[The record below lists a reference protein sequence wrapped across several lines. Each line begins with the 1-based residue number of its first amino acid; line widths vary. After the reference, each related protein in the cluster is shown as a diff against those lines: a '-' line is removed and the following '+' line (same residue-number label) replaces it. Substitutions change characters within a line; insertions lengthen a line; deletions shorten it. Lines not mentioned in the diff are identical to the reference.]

1 MDFFEVVIRNKR
13 FKEFKADQSLY
24 TEQVKQL
31 MACAQL
37 APSLSEI
44 QNFTYIIID
53 DQALKQKIADGVEGL
68 SWIVNAAAIFAVV
81 VVSDE
86 EDADDTNIIDAII
99 ASSQLMMA
107 ATTLNL
113 GYSLVVDFDQDFIH
127 SLVGITD
134 EWNNLNVIALIPI
147 GATLDKGLQG
157 YKRTLAELSN
167 HNKLGQPYPY
177 E

>member
-13 FKEFKADQSLY
+13 FKEFKAGQLLTSDQI
-24 TEQVKQL
+24 KQL

-53 DQALKQKIADGVEGL
+53 DQVSKEKLAESGKGLEWIA
-68 SWIVNAAAIFAVV
+68 NAAAIFAVV
-81 VVSDE
+81 VVSDD
-86 EDADDTNIIDAII
+86 EDVDDTNIIDAII

-107 ATTLNL
+107 ATATHL
-113 GYSLVVDFDQDFIH
+113 GCSLVVDFDSEIIG
-127 SLVGITD
+127 SLVGITS
-134 EWNNLNVIALIPI
+134 ELSNLSVIALIPI
-147 GATLDKGLQG
+147 GETVDKGSQG

-167 HNKLGQPYPY
+167 YNRLGQPYPY
-177 E
+177 D